1 MTTPINPP
9 STSQLAGLSLPP
21 GLLASMA
28 WMRYMQ
34 GWARPTHGLRRGG
47 LHLATMACLR
57 NVMARQRTLQSMIVG
72 RADGAWTVLTLNWQA
87 VVVQQTRRSA
97 RGAVALPATNFR
109 EIAVPSPRWKP
120 TSRTPEP
127 DNQAATP
134 TAAGLPAAHRGV
146 GLATSVPP
154 SGLAAKIDRPLH
166 RPTSISVPQ
175 AISVLQAAPPLKQR
189 AVGQVPS
196 GVKWSPE
203 QLGMQMRPDPAP
215 ALISGEVGRRLPT
228 TLLAAQPAIA
238 LEQRSQRL
246 APAGQS
252 LPTVRQE
259 WPAMVLAGSASNMTD
274 MAGAASVINA
284 AVINAAT
291 KANDAPS
298 LGDLLFDQATRARGD
313 IPPSDIWQ
321 QSPSAAK
328 ARPDRVQQTQ
338 TSAIPHIDRDGMEQI
353 ATRVMRIIKREQ
365 RREREIKGRI

>member
-9 STSQLAGLSLPP
+9 SMSQLAGLSLPP

-97 RGAVALPATNFR
+97 RGAVALPATIFR

-146 GLATSVPP
+146 GLAMSVPP

-175 AISVLQAAPPLKQR
+175 AMSVLQAAPPLQRR
-189 AVGQVPS
+189 AVGQVPP

-215 ALISGEVGRRLPT
+215 ALISGEVGRRLPM

-238 LEQRSQRL
+238 LEQHSQRL
-246 APAGQS
+246 APAGLS

-284 AVINAAT
+284 AT
-291 KANDAPS
+291 EANNAPS

-313 IPPSDIWQ
+313 IPPCDVWQ

-328 ARPDRVQQTQ
+328 ATQARVQQTQ

-353 ATRVMRIIKREQ
+353 AARVIRIIKREQ